1 MDKRR
6 SYTVERL
13 LASPSGF
20 GGGGGGGSGDLPDLS
35 EDDVWPA
42 FPDDH
47 SSAEIDDG
55 YHRWPR
61 TNRGGER
68 RWADRHVGGL
78 SLAFEETYRGTAVPP
93 RREKRIAAAAA
104 ASSAPVDV
112 PAWPR
117 HLRGGSGGPP
127 PDPEVEDD
135 SSETEWLP
143 PHEYLARAH
152 GRSAATSSVL
162 EGAGRTLKGRD
173 MSRVRD
179 AVWSQTGFFG

>member
-6 SYTVERL
+6 CYSAERL
-13 LASPSGF
+13 LASPAEFGD
-20 GGGGGGGSGDLPDLS
+20 GGGGADLPDLS

-42 FPDDH
+42 FSDDH
-47 SSAEIDDG
+47 SSAEIDDD

-61 TNRGGER
+61 TDRGGDG

-78 SLAFEETYRGTAVPP
+78 SLAFEEAYRGTAAPP
-93 RREKRIAAAAA
+93 RREKRIPAAA
-104 ASSAPVDV
+104 SAPVDV

-117 HLRGGSGGPP
+117 HLRAGSGGPP
-127 PDPEVEDD
+127 PDPEVEED

-143 PHEYLARAH
+143 PHEYLAREH